1 MADPALD
8 LGFLLG
14 QVEIQSDRYW
24 WGRGLT
30 SPLDAAALTK
40 ALLDEYCRTAP
51 RPSLALVPVY
61 QARTYVQHIVHTL
74 RMKGREDPSHVTR
87 WLNRA
92 ADLLG
97 WAQGGWVWTDRREL
111 STPVMS

>member
-8 LGFLLG
+8 LGFLLA

-24 WGRGLT
+24 WGRGLA
-30 SPLDAAALTK
+30 SPLDPEALTR
-40 ALLDEYCRTAP
+40 ALLDEYRRTAP
-51 RPSLALVPVY
+51 RSSLALLPVY
-61 QARTYVQHIVHTL
+61 RARTYVQHIVHTL

-92 ADLLG
+92 ADQLG
-97 WAQGGWVWTDRREL
+97 WAQPGRVWADRRERSVRL
-111 STPVMS
+111 